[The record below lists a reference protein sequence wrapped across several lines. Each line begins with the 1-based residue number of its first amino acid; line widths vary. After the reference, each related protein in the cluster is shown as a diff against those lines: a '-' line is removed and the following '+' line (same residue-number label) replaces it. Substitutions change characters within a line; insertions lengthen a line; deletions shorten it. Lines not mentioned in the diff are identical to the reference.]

1 MSKVITASGNT
12 VEGYWPGL
20 FAKALQGQDITKL
33 LSNVGTGAGAPSGQ
47 DTAVANKDDDGAA
60 KPKEGDNE
68 EPPVEDDVD
77 MVGLFDDDY

>member
-47 DTAVANKDDDGAA
+47 AEAVANKDDGAA

>member
-33 LSNVGTGAGAPSGQ
+33 FSNVGTGAGAPSGQ
-47 DTAVANKDDDGAA
+47 DTVGDVKDEGA

-68 EPPVEDDVD
+68 EPPAVEDDVD